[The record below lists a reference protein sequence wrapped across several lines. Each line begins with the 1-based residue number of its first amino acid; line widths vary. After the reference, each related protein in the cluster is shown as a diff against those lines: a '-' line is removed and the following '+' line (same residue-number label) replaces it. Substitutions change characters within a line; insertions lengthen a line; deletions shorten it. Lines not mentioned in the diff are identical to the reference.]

1 MNVLAVSL
9 GDDENR
15 VIQDWRPRLTAHDR
29 LQILRCG
36 ASQLACT
43 SGTHDLE
50 QILVCTEYR
59 RWPKK
64 AFEVTSNNLCRIRK
78 LLSTSFEPLL
88 FWNLVAGFLWD
99 ELLADI
105 KSFNPDIVDLRWIPG
120 SGRVKSKLSAS
131 LPNLAVLPFT
141 VRNELP
147 ITPPHRYDPRIRV
160 SIVLPVYNGARFLC
174 AN

>member
-43 SGTHDLE
+43 PGTHDLE

-64 AFEVTSNNLCRIRK
+64 AFEVTFNNLRRIRK

-105 KSFNPDIVDLRWIPG
+105 KSFNPDIVDLRWIPQ
-120 SGRVKSKLSAS
+120 SGRVKIMDFLGQ
-131 LPNLAVLPFT
+131 LCF
-141 VRNELP
+141 
-147 ITPPHRYDPRIRV
+147 PH
-160 SIVLPVYNGARFLC
+160 S
-174 AN
+174 